1 MTLFQTVRVFAVQPF
16 WFLFEQRSQQM
27 TSAFHWLISSPFTV
41 NMLRISKLKTDYM
54 SSSQRMAPHLSSI
67 HAGYFTAA
75 KTVSQELSL
84 FPFKMAK
91 AIQNGALRAWWIW
104 KRHTPDSFVIPDLY
118 KNKVFLVMNI
128 TMSKKV
134 HFIFTSSGNCVQF
147 MVANQHNFPLSVTK
161 KMM

>member
-1 MTLFQTVRVFAVQPF
+1 MTHCFRQPGFTAVQPF
-16 WFLFEQRSQQM
+16 RFSLNRSQQM
-27 TSAFHWLISSPFTV
+27 TSAFHRLTDFSPFNCKHV
-41 NMLRISKLKTDYM
+41 ENCK
-54 SSSQRMAPHLSSI
+54 SQRIHVAPHLSLI